1 MCALLI
7 VSCACIQ
14 SHGGVGEENVML
26 DMATD
31 LFVYP
36 FINFPPEGHS
46 FLGKESRCKTL
57 FDRALHHFGVF
68 YHLHTP
74 EKHPVIFRNPQDYRM
89 AMTIIATCAFDCPG
103 IRIITFELMSNH
115 VHFVVCGS
123 EDEVM
128 AFFELFKKRLKRY
141 FGSLRKAVDL
151 SGFIGKTV
159 GIPTLEAL
167 RNQIGYTNRN
177 NYVINPA
184 YTPFS
189 YPYGAG
195 NCYFPAYQI
204 RPDYYYKEMNPLRM
218 SQELQSIKTI
228 NTRHSAENREVI
240 RRSAMYGLEVEI
252 KRLSDVVLSLCML
265 AVFSPLMLFISIVVK
280 LQDGGPIIY
289 KQRRVTKGGKLF
301 WIYKF
306 RSMIINSEEHGAM
319 LSSEDDDR
327 VTPFGRRLR
336 DTHLDELPQLI
347 NVIKGDMSLVGPR
360 PERPELIKE
369 IKKELPGFDKRLQV
383 KAGLTGFAQVYGDY
397 EIETDKKLRYDMYYI
412 KHFSL
417 LLDMRLLYLT
427 LGKILSE
434 IFSR

>member
-1 MCALLI
+1 
-7 VSCACIQ
+7 
-14 SHGGVGEENVML
+14 
-26 DMATD
+26 
-31 LFVYP
+31 
-36 FINFPPEGHS
+36 
-46 FLGKESRCKTL
+46 
-57 FDRALHHFGVF
+57 
-68 YHLHTP
+68 
-74 EKHPVIFRNPQDYRM
+74 
-89 AMTIIATCAFDCPG
+89 
-103 IRIITFELMSNH
+103 
-115 VHFVVCGS
+115 
-123 EDEVM
+123 
-128 AFFELFKKRLKRY
+128 
-141 FGSLRKAVDL
+141 
-151 SGFIGKTV
+151 
-159 GIPTLEAL
+159 
-167 RNQIGYTNRN
+167 
-177 NYVINPA
+177 
-184 YTPFS
+184 
-189 YPYGAG
+189 
-195 NCYFPAYQI
+195 
-204 RPDYYYKEMNPLRM
+204 M

-360 PERPELIKE
+360 PERPDLIKE

-397 EIETDKKLRYDMYYI
+397 EIETDKKIRYDMYYI